1 MLKVFRRVCLFRSF
15 SDVLSCNNV
24 RKLQSEEMNKVTLF
38 IVFLCGVIFAV
49 IVSVMRN
56 YWMLY
61 TSVEGT
67 LSTSLGALPAGADIE
82 LMDDGYVAMALLGA
96 HDGEQA
102 VSKKQSTELEDK
114 NAEIEALNT
123 LKAARELANSGKCS
137 RAGRLLEH
145 AFSLAPRHPDVL
157 IHYGEYLEQHRND
170 VVQADKMYLQALAI
184 SPANSRALRNRRRT
198 RPLVDEMDS
207 VMLNR
212 IDSKRDDLAQIPVSS
227 AALRR
232 IKKEAYFQYIYHTAG
247 IEGNTMT
254 LAQTRMILETR
265 LSVGG
270 KSVMEH
276 NEILGLDLALKFINT
291 TLVHRIGRISLYDI
305 LEIHRR
311 VLGHVDPIEAGQLRT
326 TQVYVSDHIP
336 PPPTHLQVLM
346 EDFVAWLNSPEAQ
359 KLHPIKYAALAHY
372 KLVFI
377 HPFSDGNGRT
387 ARLLMNFLL
396 MQAGYPPVI
405 IRKQDRLL
413 YYDCLQT
420 ANEGDTR
427 PFMRFIAHCTEKT
440 LDVYLWATREVLP
453 KIGQDLDSTLEK
465 ERRHSDHDKYGTDSA
480 DIKHKRKP
488 VSDVDTESR
497 QGSGKF
503 MFTSA
508 DEISSW
514 HSDEKNSMNTFASE
528 KDKKFIPPT
537 AEDDILSEDEDV
549 SSVLDDEAEYD
560 DVRHHLWFTSDDEI
574 GEVRGTGRFSRV
586 LNEQGIFDDAEILKH
601 LKNKDRTMFEED
613 EDSLPRSE

>member
-1 MLKVFRRVCLFRSF
+1 MWKVFGRFCNFRSTNYVF
-15 SDVLSCNNV
+15 SIDNLG
-24 RKLQSEEMNKVTLF
+24 KLQSEEMNKVALF
-38 IVFLCGVIFAV
+38 IIFLCGVIFAFL
-49 IVSVMRN
+49 VSVMRS
-56 YWMLY
+56 YWAHY
-61 TSVEGT
+61 TDGT
-67 LSTSLGALPAGADIE
+67 LISSLGAIPAGADLE

-96 HDGEQA
+96 HDGDHS
-102 VSKKQSTELEDK
+102 VSKKQTTELEDRH
-114 NAEIEALNT
+114 AEIEALNT
-123 LKAARELANSGKCS
+123 LKAAKELVHSGKCA

-145 AFSLAPRHPDVL
+145 AFTLAPRHPDVL

-170 VVQADKMYLQALAI
+170 VVLADRMYLQALAV

-212 IDSKRDDLAQIPVSS
+212 IDSKRDDLAQIPSSS

-232 IKKEAYFQYIYHTAG
+232 IKKEAYFQHIYHTAG

-291 TLVHRIGRISLYDI
+291 TLVHRVGRISLYDI

-311 VLGHVDPIEAGQLRT
+311 VLGHADPIEAGQLRT
-326 TQVYVSDHIP
+326 TQVYVSDHVP

-346 EDFVAWLNSPEAQ
+346 EDFVDWLNSPEAQ
-359 KLHPIKYAALAHY
+359 RLHPIKYAALAHY

-396 MQAGYPPVI
+396 MQAGFPPVI

-413 YYDCLQT
+413 YYDCLQA
-420 ANEGDTR
+420 ANDGDTR
-427 PFMRFIAHCTEKT
+427 PFRRFIAQCTEKT
-440 LDVYLWATREVLP
+440 LDVYLWATKEVLP
-453 KIGQDLDSTLEK
+453 KIGQDMHPTLKREK
-465 ERRHSDHDKYGTDSA
+465 QYSKHEYRDEDLSHTQ
-480 DIKHKRKP
+480 HKRKP
-488 VSDVDTESR
+488 VTYNDIKDDSAQDSGNKFVFTDVED
-497 QGSGKF
+497 
-503 MFTSA
+503 
-508 DEISSW
+508 
-514 HSDEKNSMNTFASE
+514 
-528 KDKKFIPPT
+528 IPPWQSGEDKFENVAT
-537 AEDDILSEDEDV
+537 QNTRNDIPSTTEDDILSEDEDV
-549 SSVLDDEAEYD
+549 SSVHDYEAEHD
-560 DVRHHLWFTSDDEI
+560 DYRDHLWFSSEERI
-574 GEVRGTGRFSRV
+574 EHKGTGRFSRV
-586 LNEQGIFDDAEILKH
+586 VDEEDILNAEISEHIKS
-601 LKNKDRTMFEED
+601 ED
-613 EDSLPRSE
+613 TLNFKEDHTLSRND

>member
-1 MLKVFRRVCLFRSF
+1 MTKVFGRLCSF
-15 SDVLSCNNV
+15 PRTNYVFSVDNL
-24 RKLQSEEMNKVTLF
+24 RKLQSEEMNKVALF
-38 IVFLCGVIFAV
+38 IIFLCGAIFASL
-49 IVSVMRN
+49 VSVMHS
-56 YWMLY
+56 YVSLY
-61 TSVEGT
+61 TSERR
-67 LSTSLGALPAGADIE
+67 LSSSLGAIPAGADLE
-82 LMDDGYVAMALLGA
+82 LMDEGYVTMALLGA
-96 HDGEQA
+96 HHDHKA
-102 VSKKQSTELEDK
+102 TD
-114 NAEIEALNT
+114 AEIEALNT
-123 LKAARELANSGKCS
+123 LKAARELVHSGKCA

-170 VVQADKMYLQALAI
+170 VVQADRMYLQALAI

-198 RPLVDEMDS
+198 QPLVDEMDS
-207 VMLNR
+207 VMLYR
-212 IDSKRDDLAQIPVSS
+212 IDSKRDDLAQIPSSS

-291 TLVHRIGRISLYDI
+291 TLVHRVGRISLHDI

-311 VLGHVDPIEAGQLRT
+311 VLGHADPLEAGQLRT
-326 TQVYVSDHIP
+326 TQVYVSDHVP

-346 EDFVAWLNSPEAQ
+346 EGFVDWLNSPEAQ
-359 KLHPIKYAALAHY
+359 TLHPIKYAALAHY

-413 YYDCLQT
+413 YYDCLQA
-420 ANEGDTR
+420 ANDGDTR
-427 PFMRFIAHCTEKT
+427 PFMRFIAQCTEKT
-440 LDVYLWATREVLP
+440 LDVYLWATKEILPEIEQDTDPVL
-453 KIGQDLDSTLEK
+453 KKEKKYSDSDNEEAYL
-465 ERRHSDHDKYGTDSA
+465 SN
-480 DIKHKRKP
+480 INHKRKP
-488 VSDVDTESR
+488 MNYNDFKDENR
-497 QGSGKF
+497 QNSGNKF
-503 MFTSA
+503 VFTSV
-508 DEISSW
+508 DDVPPW
-514 HSDEKNSMNTFASE
+514 QSDDGKSENNIASPQNGNY
-528 KDKKFIPPT
+528 IHQST
-537 AEDDILSEDEDV
+537 EDDILSEDEDV
-549 SSVLDDEAEYD
+549 SSVRDYEAEDGNYRD
-560 DVRHHLWFTSDDEI
+560 HLWFSSDEERI
-574 GEVRGTGRFSRV
+574 PARGTGRFSRIV
-586 LNEQGIFDDAEILKH
+586 DEQGIFDDGEILEQ
-601 LKNKDRTMFEED
+601 LKSKDKFKIEED
-613 EDSLPRSE
+613 DNTLLRKD